1 MTRKMMLVLAGLL
14 ASTASAALAA
24 DAVEATTDTG
34 EAEAAPLDTITVTA
48 TRNPQTVINVPA
60 TVNVITAEEIET
72 NLYQDIKD
80 LVRFEPGVSVRTQP
94 ARFGAALGTAGRDGN
109 SGFNIR
115 GLGGNRVL
123 MQTDGIR
130 LPDAF
135 EFGAQAVG
143 RGDYADLDLLKS
155 VEILRGPA
163 SALYGSDGLAGAVSF
178 FTKDPDDI
186 LTAND
191 DFAVRAK
198 LGYAGAADEWTEA
211 VALAGR
217 TGNVQS
223 LVAYTHRSAHATDN
237 QGTNDSADVNRTT
250 PNPQNLNSNAVLA
263 KLLWLPAEG
272 HRLRLTYEYYNRV
285 VDTDVLSGIAVPPLR
300 PTSVVGLTAQDT
312 IKRNRVSLD
321 WNYDGS
327 GLVDYAQVIAY
338 WMDSKTREFTAED
351 RYTSPD
357 RTRDNTFDNELY
369 GIAGRAE
376 LAFNTGS
383 VPNRVTAGFDFS
395 QTLQTGLRDG
405 TVPPAGETFPI
416 RAFPDTDY
424 FLGGLYIQDELQFAG
439 GRLSLYPAV
448 RLDLFSLTPKP
459 DPLFT
464 GPTAE
469 QSDNHISPKF
479 GAIGW
484 LTDSFGL
491 TFSYAAGF
499 KAPTP
504 SQVNNGFSNVIQ
516 NYISL
521 PNPDLKPETSS
532 SVEGGVRLRNAD
544 VGGVQLSATFAAFYG
559 WYEDFIEQ
567 QQVGGNF
574 TPTDPAVFQFVNVG
588 QVEIGGVEA
597 RLNADFGK
605 GWGFNFAFAYARGDE
620 TQDGVVTPLS
630 TIDPISM
637 VAGLSYNEPDGRYGG
652 QAIVTW
658 AQQKA
663 QDRTGEPCSPAC
675 FTPPSFTILDL
686 TAFYRPTDWAI
697 IRAGLFNLFDAK
709 YWWWSD
715 VRGLAA
721 NSPVLDAW
729 TQPGRNISASLTVQF

>member
-1 MTRKMMLVLAGLL
+1 MTRKMMLVLAALL

-24 DAVEATTDTG
+24 DAVDATTDTG

-48 TRNPQTVINVPA
+48 TRTPQTVINVPA

-94 ARFGAALGTAGRDGN
+94 ARFGAALGTTGRDGN

-143 RGDYADLDLLKS
+143 RGDYADLDLQKS

-186 LTAND
+186 LTAGDN
-191 DFAVRAK
+191 FAVRAK
-198 LGYAGAADEWTEA
+198 LGFASAADDWSEAIA
-211 VALAGR
+211 VAGR
-217 TGNVQS
+217 SGNVQT
-223 LVAYTHRSAHATDN
+223 LVAYTHRNASATDN
-237 QGTNDSADVNRTT
+237 QGTNDSADTSRTT
-250 PNPQNLNSNAVLA
+250 PNPQSLNSNAVLA
-263 KLLWLPAEG
+263 KLLWLPAAG
-272 HRLRLTYEYYNRV
+272 HRLRLTLEYFDRV
-285 VDTDVLSGIAVPPLR
+285 VDTDVLSGIAPPPLR
-300 PTSVVGLTAQDT
+300 PTSVVGLTARDT
-312 IKRNRVSLD
+312 IQRSRVSLD

-327 GLVDYAQVIAY
+327 GLVDSAQLIAY

-351 RYTSPD
+351 RYTAAD

-376 LAFNTGS
+376 LAFATGS
-383 VPNRVTAGFDFS
+383 IPNRVTAGFDFS

-405 TVPPAGETFPI
+405 TVPPVGETFPI

-484 LTDSFGL
+484 LTDIFGL

-516 NYISL
+516 NYVSL

-544 VGGVQLSATFAAFYG
+544 VGGVSLSATFAAFYG

-574 TPTDPAVFQFVNVG
+574 TPTDPAVFQYVNVG

-605 GWGFNFAFAYARGDE
+605 GFGFNFAFAYAHGDE

-637 VAGLSYNEPDGRYGG
+637 VAGLSYNEPEGRYGG

-729 TQPGRNISASLTVQF
+729 TQPGRNFSASLTVQF